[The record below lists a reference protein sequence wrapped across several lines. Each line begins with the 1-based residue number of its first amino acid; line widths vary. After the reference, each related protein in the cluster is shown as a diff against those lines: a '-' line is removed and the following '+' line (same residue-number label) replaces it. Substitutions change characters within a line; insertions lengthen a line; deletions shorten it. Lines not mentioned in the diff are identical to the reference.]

1 MEEGRHRGR
10 RRRFSDRLVVLEGI
24 CFQSVCAKNCLR
36 EIPCRAGPWRTLPK
50 VNMPAAIHRWHA
62 KYKKSAT
69 HSDVKIESKVAA
81 SPLSS

>member
-1 MEEGRHRGR
+1 
-10 RRRFSDRLVVLEGI
+10 
-24 CFQSVCAKNCLR
+24 LR

-62 KYKKSAT
+62 KHKKSVT
-69 HSDVKIESKVAA
+69 HSDVKIEFKVAA